1 MRKIAQL
8 AYSGPSGAADLGVT
22 LALAG
27 QRAGVPQTLALW
39 GVENCPADRLA
50 RCQAGGIPT
59 QVFQKKHGSDMK
71 GQQPIKAWMAAQA
84 DADAFIVH
92 YPASLIPLRRVF
104 KGRKR
109 PRIILV
115 EHNAIMM
122 KRPHHWM
129 LSAIAFSLC
138 DGVVYLTESYR
149 RQMIKKL
156 GPFYRK
162 RKTTVIANGLDFT
175 HYPRR
180 DPAAWR
186 DDSKP
191 FTFGMS
197 SRMAAAKDYG
207 MLLQAFALLCKR
219 EAAAQPAGSH
229 ATEAPALHLELA
241 GDGPTRPHLEE
252 LTDRLGIR
260 AHVTFAGHLPHGQLL
275 QRMASWDAFVLAT
288 LGETQPLALME
299 AMAIG
304 LPCIASNAA
313 GVNDLLVHGENG
325 LMPPVLDAQGLSDA
339 MASVLHDPALRQ
351 RIATTGSKEILNNYS
366 ADSMWNNYYNF
377 IDYLNNK

>member
-1 MRKIAQL
+1 MRKVAQL

-59 QVFQKKHGSDMK
+59 QVFQKKYGSDMK
-71 GQQPIKAWMAAQA
+71 GQQPIKEWMAAQA

-109 PRIILV
+109 PRIVLV

-122 KRPHHWM
+122 KRPHHWV
-129 LSAIAFSLC
+129 LSALAFSLC

-149 RQMIKKL
+149 QQTIKKL

-162 RKTTVIANGLDFT
+162 RKTTVIANGLDLG

-197 SRMAAAKDYG
+197 GRMAAAKDYG

-219 EAAAQPAGSH
+219 EAATLPAGASV
-229 ATEAPALHLELA
+229 AEGPSLHLELA

-260 AHVTFAGHLPHGQLL
+260 PHVTFAGHLPHAQLL
-275 QRMASWDAFVLAT
+275 ERMASWDAFVLAT

-304 LPCIASNAA
+304 LPSIASNAP
-313 GVNDLLVHGENG
+313 GVRDLLVHGKTG
-325 LMPPVLDAQGLSDA
+325 LMPKVLDAQGLSEA
-339 MASVLHDPALRQ
+339 MGLVLHDSSLR
-351 RIATTGSKEILNNYS
+351 RELAEAGSKEIFDNYS
-366 ADSMWNNYYNF
+366 ADSMWNNYHNF